1 MVSAVDETI
10 GAIYDALEETGMLD
24 NTLIAFSSDVS
35 STFKDE
41 ALSDCQTCTKFASVL
56 ISESALFPLQN

>member
-1 MVSAVDETI
+1 MVSAVDETV

-35 STFKDE
+35 FLNYLPQWET
-41 ALSDCQTCTKFASVL
+41 
-56 ISESALFPLQN
+56 